1 MNPLLQ
7 SLHPYPFEKLA
18 TLYQGLKTSTLP
30 PINFGIGEPQHP
42 APAFIR
48 QAVIDNVALLAKYP
62 TTHGLPELR
71 QSIAGWIGRRYG
83 VKQINPDTE
92 IVPVMGTREAL
103 FAIAQVLLDRSQL
116 TASEK
121 PLVLMPNPFYQIYE
135 GATLL
140 AGGEP
145 QYLPCRAEQG
155 FQPDFDAVPAATW
168 QRCQLLYLCSP
179 GNPTGAVLTFEQLK
193 KLIAL
198 ADQYDFTLVSDEC
211 YSDIYF
217 DRAPIGLLEAC
228 EQLGRTDFSRCLVF
242 QSLSKRSNLPGM
254 RSGFVAGD
262 AKLIKPFLLY
272 RTYQGCALP
281 VHHQLASI
289 AAWDDDQHAEDNRVQ
304 YRAKFKVVTD
314 ILKDVLPVEY
324 PDAGFYLWL
333 KVPGSDED
341 FARQLK
347 HQQNVTLLP
356 GQYLSREIDGENP
369 GYGRVRIALV
379 ASLEECVEGAKRIH
393 RFMQNS

>member
-18 TLYQGLKTSTLP
+18 KLYQGLETPELP

-42 APAFIR
+42 SPAFIQ
-48 QAVIDNVALLAKYP
+48 QAVIDNIALMSKYP
-62 TTHGLPELR
+62 TTLGIPELR
-71 QSIAGWIGRRYG
+71 QSIARWIGRRYG
-83 VKQINPDTE
+83 VKQIDPDTE

-103 FAIAQVLLDRSQL
+103 FAIAQVLLDRSQ
-116 TASEK
+116 K
-121 PLVLMPNPFYQIYE
+121 PLVLTPNPFYQIYE

-145 QYLPCRAEQG
+145 VYLSCTAEHG
-155 FQPDFDAVPAATW
+155 FQPDFDAVSAETW
-168 QRCQLLYLCSP
+168 QRCQLLYICSP
-179 GNPTGAVLTFEQLK
+179 GNPTGAVLSFEQLK

-198 ADQYDFTLVSDEC
+198 ADQYDFTIVSDEC
-211 YSDIYF
+211 YADIYF
-217 DRAPIGLLEAC
+217 DEAPIGLLEAC
-228 EQLGRTDFSRCLVF
+228 EKLGRTDFSRCLIF

-281 VHHQLASI
+281 IHHQLASI
-289 AAWDDDQHAEDNRVQ
+289 AAWGDDQHAEDNRVQ
-304 YRAKFKVVTD
+304 YRAKFKAVTD

-341 FARQLK
+341 FARELK
-347 HQQNVTLLP
+347 RQQNVTLLP
-356 GQYLSREIDGENP
+356 GQYLSREVDGENP
-369 GYGRVRIALV
+369 GYGRVRVALV
-379 ASLEECVEGAKRIH
+379 ATLEECVEGANRI
-393 RFMQNS
+393 RTFLQD